1 MRLQEF
7 ETRSGTHLTADDTLQ
22 IFFYRQFID
31 CHNLIRFYHKAERA
45 QEGLGFL
52 ALPVEVDTDGY
63 VAQRER
69 GVGTLRMEGELA
81 VLVAVPKHTALRE
94 FYHLLAQH
102 LFALGKIRFVEREM
116 NLLRTHDAH
125 HYVGLLTIII

>member
-7 ETRSGTHLTADDTLQ
+7 ETRSGTHLTADDALQ
-22 IFFYRQFID
+22 IFLYRQLID

-45 QEGLGFL
+45 QEGLVFL

-63 VAQRER
+63 VAQRKR

-81 VLVAVPKHTALRE
+81 VLVAVPKHTAL
-94 FYHLLAQH
+94 
-102 LFALGKIRFVEREM
+102 
-116 NLLRTHDAH
+116 
-125 HYVGLLTIII
+125 